1 MAAPTPVS
9 SLVHSSTLVTAGLY
23 VLIRYH
29 YVFFSNYWVLKAFGI
44 STMFLAGMCACME
57 KDFKKIIAMST
68 LSQLGIM
75 VYILSLGL
83 WSLSFLHIIIH
94 AFFKSILFLSSGS
107 LISHNGGGQDS
118 RFYGGER

>member
-1 MAAPTPVS
+1 MFLS
-9 SLVHSSTLVTAGLY
+9 VT
-23 VLIRYH
+23 ITF
-29 YVFFSNYWVLKAFGI
+29 FFSNYWVLKAFGI